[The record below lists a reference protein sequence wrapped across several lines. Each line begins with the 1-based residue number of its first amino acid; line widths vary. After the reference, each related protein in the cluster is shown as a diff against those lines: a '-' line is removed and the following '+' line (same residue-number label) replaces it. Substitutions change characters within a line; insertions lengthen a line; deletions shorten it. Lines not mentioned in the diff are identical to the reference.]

1 MHPAATDTL
10 TCDTARLARWWT
22 DPAYDYE
29 RALRAA
35 EECIGTV
42 YEYIQRHGLQR
53 QERTADRLD
62 RIHRTHGVFRDNDAQ
77 IVVTIIGWR
86 TISTGAKEINCLGF
100 DSFRDNP
107 AHRLQFVLQGFRLC

>member
-1 MHPAATDTL
+1 MRKNEKI
-10 TCDTARLARWWT
+10 TAL
-22 DPAYDYE
+22 YE
-29 RALRAA
+29 RLSRDDF
-35 EECIGTV
+35 GKDDDQ
-42 YEYIQRHGLQR
+42 QRESNSISNHGLQR

-86 TISTGAKEINCLGF
+86 TISTGAKEINRLGF

-107 AHRLQFVLQGFRLC
+107 THRLQFCLQGFRLC